1 MNATRTPEPGARISR
16 QPVGVDPT
24 RPMIARIYNAY
35 LGGKDHYHAE
45 QLVTNKLTAAVPDAY
60 FVFTSEIEFLQR
72 AVRHLAIRGV
82 TQWVVALAG
91 LLPQHVDRVDEIV
104 CRTHSDARVWY
115 VEYEPAI
122 LAHLRALVANE
133 DGEQTVRVVAADP
146 LDPIA
151 VWDGLAKHD
160 TPIEPGPVCLVL
172 GGVLS
177 YHPGTRAEAA
187 AVAQQ
192 HIARLPPGSY
202 VVLTHLHDPEDPE
215 LEPMVRGFR
224 TAMGSHG
231 PPDPGSATRGEIRA
245 MVAGTTIL
253 EPGPGK
259 PCDIVP
265 AFQWWRDGPN
275 LMASEPATGPLV
287 AGVVA
292 AVGPD

>member
-1 MNATRTPEPGARISR
+1 MNASCAPEPDARISR
-16 QPVGVDPT
+16 RPVDVDPT
-24 RPMIARIYNAY
+24 RPMIARLYNAA
-35 LGGKDHYHAE
+35 LGGNDHYRAE
-45 QLVTNKLTAAVPDAY
+45 QLVLDKLAAVPDAF
-60 FVFTSEIEFLQR
+60 FVFKSEIEFLQR

-91 LLPQHVDRVDEIV
+91 LLPHHVDRIDEIV
-104 CRTHSDARVWY
+104 RRTQIDARVWY
-115 VEYEPAI
+115 VEYEPVI
-122 LAHLRALVANE
+122 LAHLRALVADE
-133 DGEQTVRVVAADP
+133 DGKQPVRVVAADP

-151 VWDGLAKHD
+151 VWEGLTRRDA
-160 TPIEPGPVCLVL
+160 PIEPGPICLVL

-215 LEPMVRGFR
+215 LAPLVRGFH

-231 PPDPGSATRGEIRA
+231 APQPGSATRDEIRA

-259 PCDIVP
+259 PPGIVP
-265 AFQWWRDGPN
+265 ANLWWRDGP
-275 LMASEPATGPLV
+275 LKPSEPTSGPLV

>member
-1 MNATRTPEPGARISR
+1 MNASCTPEPGARISR
-16 QPVGVDPT
+16 QPVGIDDT
-24 RPMIARIYNAY
+24 LPMIARIYNAV
-35 LGGKDHYHAE
+35 LGGNEHYHAE
-45 QLVTNKLTAAVPDAY
+45 QVVLDKLAAVPEVF
-60 FVFTSEIEFLQR
+60 FVFKSEIEFLQR

-91 LLPQHVDRVDEIV
+91 LLPHHVDRIDEIV
-104 CRTHSDARVWY
+104 RRTQGDDARVWY
-115 VEYEPAI
+115 VEYEPVI
-122 LAHLRALVANE
+122 LAHLRALVADE

-151 VWDGLAKHD
+151 VWDGLAEHD
-160 TPIEPGPVCLVL
+160 TPIEPGPICLVL

-177 YHPGTRAEAA
+177 YHPGTRADTA

-215 LEPMVRGFR
+215 LAPMVRSFH

-231 PPDPGSATRGEIRA
+231 APHPGSATADEIRA
-245 MVAGTTIL
+245 MVSGTTIL

-265 AFQWWRDGPN
+265 AYLWWRDGPN
-275 LMASEPATGPLV
+275 LMASEPTSGPLV

-292 AVGPD
+292 AVGSG